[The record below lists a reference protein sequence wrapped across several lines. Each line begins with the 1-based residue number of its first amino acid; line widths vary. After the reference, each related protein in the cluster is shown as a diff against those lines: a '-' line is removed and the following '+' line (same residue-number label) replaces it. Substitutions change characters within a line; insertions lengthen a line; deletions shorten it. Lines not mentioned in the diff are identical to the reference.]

1 MELGN
6 LVAATGDFGRCIGLW
21 PEFSWG
27 YLHPAVARWTERQEG
42 RGGGR
47 LLGSHPA

>member
-27 YLHPAVARWTERQEG
+27 YLN
-42 RGGGR
+42 RGC
-47 LLGSHPA
+47 A